1 VNFAVGLLWLYAVFP
16 CPFIPGFNETFY
28 WISLVAA
35 ILFTIPVEL
44 MIFFWSQ
51 TPPSSDIRRK

>member
-16 CPFIPGFNETFY
+16 GPFIPGFNETFY
-28 WISLVAA
+28 WISAA
-35 ILFTIPVEL
+35 ILFTIPVGL
-44 MIFFWSQ
+44 MMFFWSQ